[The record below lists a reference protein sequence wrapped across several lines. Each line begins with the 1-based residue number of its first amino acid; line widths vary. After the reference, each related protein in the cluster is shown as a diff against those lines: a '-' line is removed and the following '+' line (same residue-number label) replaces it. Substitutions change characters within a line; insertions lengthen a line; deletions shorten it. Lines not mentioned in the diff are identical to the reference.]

1 MTSDT
6 SHTPV
11 PFYAVSEFSGLVS
24 CHPDLFGMVIE
35 NRTKES
41 SGVCLQEL
49 GLWAILIC
57 CGP

>member
-35 NRTKES
+35 NRTKETNPVECAS
-41 SGVCLQEL
+41 RSWGF
-49 GLWAILIC
+49 GRS
-57 CGP
+57 